1 LQQVWDMVEKL
12 QLKDAEL
19 QENQNEIQYLKEQV
33 EAAETQTGKMN
44 NINPLVR
51 LCELRVE

>member
-1 LQQVWDMVEKL
+1 MVEKL

>member
-1 LQQVWDMVEKL
+1 MVEKL

-33 EAAETQTGKMN
+33 ETAETQTGKMN